1 MTAKQDKGEGRNQEE
16 GERLRLPGCGGA
28 GGRASKSRLPPAPLQ
43 DSHVPAQPLGG
54 ERAKRRQ
61 LWDSVVREHFWA
73 FPLTDRASLDTV
85 HVTLSELLSPY

>member
-43 DSHVPAQPLGG
+43 DSRVPAQPLGVNVQNG
-54 ERAKRRQ
+54 GSSGIQSCENTSGLSRLLA
-61 LWDSVVREHFWA
+61 
-73 FPLTDRASLDTV
+73 V
-85 HVTLSELLSPY
+85 HPWTQFT